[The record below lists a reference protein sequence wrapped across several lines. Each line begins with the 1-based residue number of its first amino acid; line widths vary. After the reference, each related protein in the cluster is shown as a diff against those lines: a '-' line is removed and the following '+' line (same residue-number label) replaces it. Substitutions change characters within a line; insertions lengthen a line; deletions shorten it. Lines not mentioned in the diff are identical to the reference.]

1 MATLIRLWAWS
12 YPLGGLESNA
22 VLGCQASSC
31 AAYPVLRVVFRLEYS
46 SPGGVGKQGGDNSQQ
61 KWQSYSVLY
70 SNMRSILN
78 KFLEFKV
85 YVYDNKPDVICLCET
100 FRMPCWLY
108 MGISA

>member
-1 MATLIRLWAWS
+1 MATLIRLWAGS
-12 YPLGGLESNA
+12 CPIGGLELNA

-31 AAYPVLRVVFRLEYS
+31 AAYPVLRVVFRLGYS

-78 KFLEFKV
+78 KFLEFKA

-100 FRMPCWLY
+100 FL
-108 MGISA
+108 